1 LLGALKKAFLF
12 GLIVPYLS
20 TCDTVAL
27 ASMSERLISAADC
40 VRTKRVYRG
49 QVELSPNGRE
59 VAYII
64 KAPSIDENKNE
75 FEVYLRAISVP
86 GGRSNGRLIY
96 KSDVALDGL
105 KWIRNPARLILLE
118 QRAQAGR
125 IILLDPQ
132 TGRREVLAGAEGL
145 SSFSVDAEG
154 QNVVYSVNVN
164 KEAKAAR
171 HQAEEYGFPIIF
183 GKGAEP
189 EERGMQSSLLFLVKR
204 YRNTRTM
211 RTPLYLRWSNERVP
225 ATFSSAQA
233 LSLSPNGTFLTFE
246 FQSGRIPEAWK
257 PNPYTKFCE
266 RAAAVPMTLA
276 IADLSTQ
283 TLRVAFDAPSAGF
296 GLPTVWAADGR
307 AFTVVALSPAAS
319 VLGEK
324 DRKAGFHDGI
334 QFEHYTHLFSVDV
347 KSLETNQV
355 IQHPANWYQ
364 NGTLFW
370 EKASGRMLVQ
380 ETSGSYGWFV
390 PGNPGWHRQSELRLP
405 FGPVELGSG
414 VFLSRVNASSDGRK
428 VVGVLENVRTPPDLF
443 IQDLGSSGTSVL
455 TDLNP
460 EYRNLKL
467 GGIENVEWTDDLGF
481 HSTGYLI
488 KPVGF
493 EPGKVYPL
501 IIMVKGWGNFF
512 LADTHFQTAFP
523 PQPLAGA
530 GFLVLMA
537 NVLPLDQIPGGYV
550 GKMGEAYQFIAM
562 VKGAVRY
569 LCQRGSVDPTRVG
582 LIGFSSTSWQTDFMI
597 THSDFPFAAVS
608 SADSGIRNYGSYWL
622 LNSKYLMNDYEDVLG
637 GPPYGNTLEN
647 TLRFTPAFNA
657 HNLRSPLLMEYTGF
671 PGDLTGNMEFFIALK
686 RQGTPVEM
694 FSYPTGEHDLDT
706 PKQRIASLQRNVD
719 WFRFWMQGIEGA
731 APPYDPEQ
739 FLRWDRL
746 KKDASADRTAH

>member
-1 LLGALKKAFLF
+1 
-12 GLIVPYLS
+12 
-20 TCDTVAL
+20 
-27 ASMSERLISAADC
+27 
-40 VRTKRVYRG
+40 VYGG
-49 QVELSPNGRE
+49 QVELSPAGKE
-59 VAYII
+59 VAYIV
-64 KAPSIDENKNE
+64 KAPNIGKNKNE
-75 FEVYLRAISVP
+75 FELYLRTLTAT
-86 GGRSNGRLIY
+86 GRRSTGRLLY
-96 KSDVALDGL
+96 KSDMPLDGL
-105 KWIRNPARLILLE
+105 KWIRHPAQLVFLE
-118 QRAQAGR
+118 QRAGVGK
-125 IILLDPQ
+125 IFLLDPQ
-132 TGRREVLAGAEGL
+132 SGRREIVASAEGL
-145 SSFSVDAEG
+145 NAFSVDSEG
-154 QNVVYSVNVN
+154 RTFVYSVEV
-164 KEAKAAR
+164 KKTAKAAR
-171 HQAEEYGFPIIF
+171 RRAEEYGFPIVF
-183 GKGAEP
+183 GQGVEP
-189 EERGMQSSLLFLVKR
+189 EEAATPSSELFLVDR
-204 YRNTRTM
+204 PQNSSPM
-211 RTPLYLRWSNERVP
+211 SSPLSVQWNHEGIPVTL
-225 ATFSSAQA
+225 SSVQA
-233 LSLSPNGTFLTFE
+233 LSLSPNGRLLTLE
-246 FQSGRIPEAWK
+246 FKNRIPETWK
-257 PNPYTKFCE
+257 ANPYTRLVEKE
-266 RAAAVPMTLA
+266 AAEPMTLG
-276 IADLSTQ
+276 IADLT
-283 TLRVAFDAPSAGF
+283 TRILRVAFDAPSAGF
-296 GLPTVWAADGR
+296 GLPTVWAADSR
-307 AFTVVALSPAAS
+307 AFSVVALSPVGS
-319 VLGEK
+319 ELEEK

-334 QFEHYTHLFSVDV
+334 QFEHYTHLFSVHV

-390 PGNPGWHRQSELRLP
+390 RGNPGWHQQSELRLP

-414 VFLSRVNASSDGRK
+414 VFLSRVNTSSDGRK

-443 IQDLGSSGTSVL
+443 IHDLGSSGTSVL

-523 PQPLAGA
+523 PQPLAAA

-537 NVLPLDQIPGGYV
+537 NVLPLDQIPSGYV
-550 GKMGEAYQFIAM
+550 GEMGEAYQFIAM

-657 HNLRSPLLMEYTGF
+657 HDLRSPLLMEYTSF

-686 RQGTPVEM
+686 RQGKPVEM

-719 WFRFWMQGIEGA
+719 WFRFWIQGTQGV
-731 APPYDPEQ
+731 APSYDPEQ
-739 FLRWDRL
+739 YVRWEKL
-746 KKDASADRTAH
+746 KKDVVVNPRTP